1 MMMMGGAC
9 RGPSTGSDDVAEYS
23 ALDGPEHSAHDQS
36 DYSAHGVAI
45 KPADRWPHTC
55 KSGLMIGGGEVW

>member
-45 KPADRWPHTC
+45 
-55 KSGLMIGGGEVW
+55 